1 LPHHSI
7 AKLNAINA
15 FLSHRVNGYSV
26 FELADPEVAGLFSK
40 DYKSL
45 ISQTFKWDDIG
56 IPSIEQRAN
65 FVNYFNQSDAKILI
79 TGLKTAPLEQLFPL
93 KFLNLITDCPDYSF
107 GQPIYN
113 QSLNFYTYL
122 LDFFIRYYLNKDL
135 KTLDKLDSQ
144 DIETYSPLARHSMRE
159 KNRNNS
165 YIREK
170 YFNDE
175 FDVHK
180 FAIKLVEKFVP
191 GATWRWIG
199 GNHKAHVYCIKICK
213 LLMEYGLLD
222 ETQCEEIKNALYLK
236 IPVYRS
242 LETIID
248 RDASSISE
256 YWVNIWYDGLKAIRE
271 YYCEI
276 LINYVYMKKDNE
288 ILAMMQKLM
297 VQKEKNENITLEF
310 LQANITFEHSQIFE
324 EAFSKKMMEF
334 LHGYVLSQN
343 TINKKSIT
351 NSMKMESIIDNFLQ
365 SFSNIEDPYLRSLRM
380 LRDQDF
386 ENFLTEMRIPQNN
399 KLDLAGSA
407 KEISKIRSRIIQG
420 TYTYK
425 EAELFKDIENVLDQ
439 LNEKLNFINAIKNN
453 TKDLYHGQ
461 RALFN
466 LDIPM
471 SIELILACF
480 CNEIKK
486 YDYKPMMMKFSYLI
500 QYFLKDNIEN
510 HSIHWVENNFWN
522 YENMLY
528 VIPEEISNLL
538 YVCFQE
544 NSQAMYAKE
553 YILDVILCVFGKQIK
568 LEEKNLTYYK
578 SLSRLIDIIA
588 LHHQEKYE
596 KIYNWIPEYDI
607 RITMDLVTYSELL
620 VPDEIEK
627 LLENYSDNPDTL
639 EGAKLNFLINA
650 LNLIQISTRYRFVET
665 SYKKVNEA
673 FTIDRLTKLIK
684 MSNNNIEFRKIFFDL
699 YANIHV
705 DFKDHL
711 INNRADYYF
720 TKPADMQYEEDPFYD
735 KEYNKTLD
743 LISEEIKWI
752 FEKYEQANESFTN
765 QLNKYLDYLNESV
778 IGTLVK
784 LMNYFLIIKEG
795 DLHKMNKYISK
806 LEEVSNFLFDN
817 KIKITVIYGL
827 TAEELDSPERKKL
840 EIQLAKI
847 DENQKI
853 KKEKVLI
860 ISHCQFILETCS
872 FILAKKPLISHKR
885 KLLNYKDPLQRTD
898 YSFYKLRHFAKTVNE
913 RKENLNLIYEKF
925 QRRLAKNKDDPSLIS
940 RYLALAYEQ
949 YKLTKMSSDSKRNY
963 YLKTLG
969 ISPETVAFS
978 YNLCNYIHNFLKNE
992 WNIDK
997 KINKFSLIE
1006 CLCNMLFISPI
1017 TIQDSLYKIITESTE
1032 KDCPFLDKIW
1042 SEMKWSMSYV
1052 KFKTNIDKFWKEGF
1066 RKVILIMKFH
1076 NFLCKGQ
1083 KKMFKDIFREKILP
1097 SDTIDRVQ
1105 RWTTVF
1111 QRMSDNCEWHYNYNK
1126 GEINTFGKS
1135 NRAYLIPL
1143 AIEVFENLSEVCSGN
1158 FDNKNKV
1165 YTYIYDRYNGIL
1177 KRFFKDANSKFYN
1190 LKLALIK
1197 FILVMTEGMNPDILN
1212 YQITNFELTN
1222 INVII
1227 INSLKQLYHSLVK
1240 KDKLEISNKLSDYLL
1255 KIEDYPT
1262 LVKAFE
1268 TNPLFQ
1274 NHVLLMICK
1283 TLFHYILK
1291 LKEVRLK
1298 YENFCRE
1305 REDMI
1310 ANFEKTHTLSN
1321 KYISEEDFVSFMFL
1335 NEIVCRNYYKG
1346 KNSNKRIRSNSEEAG
1361 RKQKKID
1368 KVLKEKTKDFK
1379 EKLENIE
1386 SSFKTTFH
1394 DFDSRSKEI
1403 KEEVKEEF
1411 HLMNT
1416 KMDNVKDETKDE
1428 INKLNNEIG
1437 SLKAEV
1443 IDLKTTVQILTEK
1456 LGIFL
1461 AGQEQKPEVVEK
1473 GEQKPEVVE
1482 KEEQKPEVVEKG
1494 EPAADKGGN

>member
-1 LPHHSI
+1 MICDIFKDLPRHSI
-7 AKLNAINA
+7 AKLHAINA
-15 FLSHRVNGYSV
+15 FLSHRVNGRSV
-26 FELADPEVAGLFSK
+26 FEHADPEVAGLFAK

-45 ISQTFKWDDIG
+45 LSQTFKWDDIG
-56 IPSIEQRAN
+56 IQSIEQRAN

-93 KFLNLITDCPDYSF
+93 KFINLVTDCPDYSF

-144 DIETYSPLARHSMRE
+144 DIETYSPLARHAIRE

-170 YFNDE
+170 YFNAE

-222 ETQCEEIKNALYLK
+222 ESQCEEIKNALYLK

-276 LINYVYMKKDNE
+276 LVNYIYMKKDNE
-288 ILAMMQKLM
+288 ILGMMQKLM
-297 VQKEKNENITLEF
+297 VQKMKNESITLDF
-310 LQANITFEHSQIFE
+310 LKENISFENSLFFDE
-324 EAFSKKMMEF
+324 SFSKKIMEF
-334 LHGYVLSQN
+334 LHGYILSQN
-343 TINKKSIT
+343 TINKKSLT
-351 NSMKMESIIDNFLQ
+351 TSMKIESIIDNLLQ

-386 ENFLTEMRIPQNN
+386 ENFLVEMNTPHHEKI
-399 KLDLAGSA
+399 DLTSSA

-425 EAELFKDIENVLDQ
+425 EVELFKDIENVLDQ
-439 LNEKLNFINAIKNN
+439 LNDKLNYVEESQKESKN
-453 TKDLYHGQ
+453 LYHCQ

-480 CNEIKK
+480 CNDIKK
-486 YDYKPMMMKFSYLI
+486 VDYKPLMNKFGSLI
-500 QYFLKDNIEN
+500 KYFLKDNIEN

-528 VIPEEISNLL
+528 VLPEEISDLL
-538 YVCFQE
+538 YQCFKE

-553 YILDVILCVFGKQIK
+553 YILDVILCIFGKQIK
-568 LEEKNLTYYK
+568 LEEKNFTYYR
-578 SLSRLIDIIA
+578 SLSKLLDIIT

-596 KIYNWIPEYDI
+596 KIFNWIPEYDI
-607 RITMDLVTYSELL
+607 RITMDLVTYTELL
-620 VPDEIEK
+620 LPDEIEK
-627 LLENYSDNPDTL
+627 LLENYNNNPESLEDT
-639 EGAKLNFLINA
+639 KLNFLMNA

-665 SYKKVNEA
+665 SYKKINEA
-673 FTIDRLTKLIK
+673 FTLDRLTKLIK
-684 MSNNNIEFRKIFFDL
+684 MANKNIQFKRIFFDL
-699 YANIHV
+699 YSNIHV

-743 LISEEIKWI
+743 LISEEILWI
-752 FEKYEQANESFTN
+752 FEMYDKSDDSFKT
-765 QLNKYLDYLNESV
+765 QITEYLDYLNETVLGS
-778 IGTLVK
+778 LVK

-795 DLHKMNKYISK
+795 DLHKLNKYINK

-817 KIKITVIYGL
+817 KIKFNEIYGL
-827 TAEELDSPERKKL
+827 HFEELDSPERKKL

-872 FILAKKPLISHKR
+872 FIMAKKPMKSHRR
-885 KLLNYKDPLQRTD
+885 KLLNYKNPVSRTD
-898 YSFYKLRHFAKTVNE
+898 YSCLKMRNFAKSVSE

-925 QRRLAKNKDDPSLIS
+925 ERRMEKFNQNPSLIS
-940 RYLALAYEQ
+940 RYLAMSYEQ
-949 YKLTKMSSDSKRNY
+949 YKLTKLSSDTKRNY
-963 YLKTLG
+963 YLTTLG
-969 ISPETVAFS
+969 SSQETKSFS
-978 YNLCNYIHNFLKNE
+978 YNLCNYIHNFLKSE

-1006 CLCNMLFISPI
+1006 CLCNMLFINPLS
-1017 TIQDSLYKIITESTE
+1017 IQEALYKIIVECTE

-1066 RKVILIMKFH
+1066 RKVLLVMKFH
-1076 NFLCKGQ
+1076 YFLCKGQ
-1083 KKMFKDIFREKILP
+1083 KKMFKDILREKILP

-1111 QRMSDNCEWHYNYNK
+1111 QRMSDNCEWHYNYIK
-1126 GEINTFGKS
+1126 GEINSFGKA

-1143 AIEVFENLSEVCSGN
+1143 AIEVFENLSEVCASN

-1177 KRFFKDANSKFYN
+1177 KRFFKDPDSKFYN
-1190 LKLALIK
+1190 LKLSLIK
-1197 FILVMTEGMNPDILN
+1197 FILVMTEGMNQDILN

-1222 INVII
+1222 INMII
-1227 INSLKQLYHSLVK
+1227 INSLKQLYYCAVK
-1240 KDKLEISNKLSDYLL
+1240 HDKMDSSNKLSDYSLT
-1255 KIEDYPT
+1255 IDDYPS

-1268 TNPLFQ
+1268 TNPYFK
-1274 NHVLLMICK
+1274 NHSLLIICK
-1283 TLFHYILK
+1283 TLFQYILK

-1310 ANFEKTHTLSN
+1310 QYFEKTSALSN
-1321 KYISEEDFVSFMFL
+1321 KFISEEDFVSFMFL
-1335 NEIVCRNYYKG
+1335 NQVVCRSYYKG
-1346 KNSNKRIRSNSEEAG
+1346 RNVSKGIRSSSEEAG
-1361 RKQKKID
+1361 KKSRKIE
-1368 KVLKEKTKDFK
+1368 KVFKEKTKDFK
-1379 EKLENIE
+1379 EKLDSLET
-1386 SSFKTTFH
+1386 SFKTTFH
-1394 DFDSRSKEI
+1394 DFDARSKEI

-1411 HLMNT
+1411 HLMNN
-1416 KMDNVKDETKDE
+1416 KVDSVKDETKEE
-1428 INKLNNEIG
+1428 IHKLNTEIVG
-1437 SLKAEV
+1437 
-1443 IDLKTTVQILTEK
+1443 LKTEVMELKSIVLTLTEK
-1456 LGIFL
+1456 LGVL
-1461 AGQEQKPEVVEK
+1461 LGTEPPKPEQ
-1473 GEQKPEVVE
+1473 G
-1482 KEEQKPEVVEKG
+1482 
-1494 EPAADKGGN
+1494 ADK